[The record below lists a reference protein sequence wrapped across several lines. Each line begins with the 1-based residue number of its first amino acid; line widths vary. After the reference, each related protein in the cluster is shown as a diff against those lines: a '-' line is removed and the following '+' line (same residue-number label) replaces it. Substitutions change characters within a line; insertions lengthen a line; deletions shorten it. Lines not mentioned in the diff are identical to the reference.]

1 MMGKEYTIEE
11 FIKEYKD
18 QPITFKSLFFKEVDR
33 IQGRDK
39 KLILLSD
46 SILLKYSKD
55 LESTII
61 KLQLSDREENK
72 YFYNPK
78 FLSHDLYGT
87 TELWYLLLKINEL
100 YSTSQFSLNPLNVFN
115 SSILSKIDTI
125 MNLERPFIDENEELL
140 YKEKLNMG

>member
-18 QPITFKSLFFKEVDR
+18 QPITFKSLFFKEVDK

-140 YKEKLNMG
+140 YKEKLNIE

>member
-18 QPITFKSLFFKEVDR
+18 QPITFKSLFFKEVDK

-140 YKEKLNMG
+140 YKEKLNME